1 MHMQGYFI
9 VMSLVHLLCAYA
21 ASTAVQS
28 TLKLPRVNDAGNL
41 KCILMSQVP
50 VKLNSMLFT
59 Q

>member
-1 MHMQGYFI
+1 MQGYFI